1 MAYTEK
7 QIKLVSLHAR
17 MEHGFCRNT
26 VTTDKLIGYLME
38 VVQLM
43 FDYLPETTEETNIF
57 EAGREIKRE
66 RPWLF

>member
-1 MAYTEK
+1 
-7 QIKLVSLHAR
+7 